1 MNETL
6 KFKKLDVVTQDRDGN
21 PITLE
26 SKAVLPTKAHATD
39 AGYDLT
45 ATRVTQELDE
55 ARKLLLVYHTDLA
68 VEIPIGYVGLIF
80 MRSSVSKTSLTLAN
94 AVGVIDSGYRGE
106 LILKYKV
113 TTDALPRVYEPGEKV
128 GQLVLVPCYMADTEF
143 VSELSSTDRGE
154 GGFGSTDK
162 TTDLTLN
169 TDEYNEGESGDTD
182 RRVQEDTTEVSE

>member
-6 KFKKLDVVTQDRDGN
+6 KFKKLDVVTQDKDGN

-26 SKAVLPTKAHATD
+26 SKAVLPTKAHPTD
-39 AGYDLT
+39 AGYDLI

-94 AVGVIDSGYRGE
+94 AVAVIDAGYRGE

-143 VSELSSTDRGE
+143 VPELSSTDRGE

-162 TTDLTLN
+162 TTDLILN
-169 TDEYNEGESGDTD
+169 TDEHNEGESRDTD
-182 RRVQEDTTEVSE
+182 GRVQEDTTEVSE

>member
-6 KFKKLDVVTQDRDGN
+6 KFKKLDVVTKDKDGN

-26 SKAVLPTKAHATD
+26 SKAVLPTKAHPTD

-45 ATRVTQELDE
+45 ATRITQELDE
-55 ARKLLLVYHTDLA
+55 ARKLILVYHTDLA

-113 TTDALPRVYEPGEKV
+113 TTDALPRVYEPEEKV

-169 TDEYNEGESGDTD
+169 TDEHNEGESRDTD

>member
-6 KFKKLDVVTQDRDGN
+6 KFKKLDVVTKDKDGN

-26 SKAVLPTKAHATD
+26 SKAVLPTKAHPTD

-45 ATRVTQELDE
+45 ATRITQELDE

-68 VEIPIGYVGLIF
+68 VEIPAGYVGLIF

-128 GQLVLVPCYMADTEF
+128 GQLVLVPCYTANTEF

-169 TDEYNEGESGDTD
+169 TDEHNEGESRDTD

>member
-6 KFKKLDVVTQDRDGN
+6 KFKKLDVVTKDKDGN

-26 SKAVLPTKAHATD
+26 SKAVLPTKAHPTD

-55 ARKLLLVYHTDLA
+55 ARKLILVYHTDLA

-169 TDEYNEGESGDTD
+169 TDEHNEGESRDTD

>member
-26 SKAVLPTKAHATD
+26 SKAVLPTKAHPID

-55 ARKLLLVYHTDLA
+55 ARKLILVYHTDLA

-128 GQLVLVPCYMADTEF
+128 GQLVLVPCYMSDTEF

>member
-68 VEIPIGYVGLIF
+68 VEIPFGYVGLIF

>member
-45 ATRVTQELDE
+45 ATRITQELDE
-55 ARKLLLVYHTDLA
+55 ARKLILVYHTDLA

-169 TDEYNEGESGDTD
+169 TDEHNEGESGNTD
-182 RRVQEDTTEVSE
+182 RRVQEDATEVSE

>member
-6 KFKKLDVVTQDRDGN
+6 KFKKLDVVTQDKDGN

-45 ATRVTQELDE
+45 ATRITQELDE
-55 ARKLLLVYHTDLA
+55 ARKLILVYHTDLA

-169 TDEYNEGESGDTD
+169 TNEYNEGESGDTD